1 MPIITTIFPFLPRE
15 LKRPQATS
23 QKTNTFKA
31 RSQTLCSQNRVFS
44 VHEVST
50 LASLVSPNSVSK
62 PSSPGLKRRAGQLQ
76 TVAKMLGHANNTR
89 VTEVYAHLADEN
101 IEEESA

>member
-50 LASLVSPNSVSK
+50 SRL
-62 PSSPGLKRRAGQLQ
+62 PGFTKLSFKTIFSRTKTSGRSTANRRQD
-76 TVAKMLGHANNTR
+76 VR
-89 VTEVYAHLADEN
+89 PRE
-101 IEEESA
+101 